1 MAVAGAWLG
10 NGFLTALAVWLAVTH
25 EGPLTPATFITMA
38 GCIFAGNLL
47 PLASLALDVRWRR
60 IELEAEA
67 VEADV
72 AVRDALARAG
82 QVAARLDT
90 AEGSLAQSLLAAR
103 QVPAQ
108 MEAVLKRWNLIVGQ
122 FEEQQWPTIS
132 QQLDLQLRD
141 LDYIKDRLAEA
152 AEREL
157 AGADRE
163 LVADDAEDGDG
174 SVVQRLDLLSEN
186 VEDMQEHLG
195 AIQLALQALE
205 QHLQRERPAGR
216 RAAGKATAQGAAEPV
231 AQEELPLE
239 AAVESAEAAGM
250 PAPNA
255 VRSGLAVVRAH
266 AMIGIRNRLMI
277 RGDGGG
283 LSMERGREMKLVG
296 IGEYRFVSQPVDGP
310 LRFQLYLNDEVAADE
325 GELEVAPGD
334 TRDVHPHFSAQAS
347 SSD

>member
-1 MAVAGAWLG
+1 MVHKMAAAGAWLG
-10 NGFLTALAVWLAVTH
+10 NGLLTALAVWLAVTH

-47 PLASLALDVRWRR
+47 PLACLALDVRWRR
-60 IELEAEA
+60 VELEAEA
-67 VEADV
+67 VEAEV
-72 AVRDALARAG
+72 AVRDALARAE
-82 QVAARLDT
+82 QVAARLDA
-90 AEGSLAQSLLAAR
+90 AEGGLAQSLLAAR

-108 MEAVLKRWNLIVGQ
+108 MEAVLKRWNLIIGQ

-152 AEREL
+152 DDLEV
-157 AGADRE
+157 AGN
-163 LVADDAEDGDG
+163 VAEDGNGDL
-174 SVVQRLDLLSEN
+174 VQRLDLLSEN

-195 AIQLALQALE
+195 NIQLALQALE
-205 QHLQRERPAGR
+205 QHFLRERPVGR
-216 RAAGKATAQGAAEPV
+216 RAAGKAVAEPA
-231 AQEELPLE
+231 AQEELALE
-239 AAVESAEAAGM
+239 AAADSAEAPVA
-250 PAPNA
+250 PAQAP

-296 IGEYRFVSQPVDGP
+296 IGEYRFVSEPVDGP

-334 TRDVHPHFSAQAS
+334 TRDVHPHFSAQSS